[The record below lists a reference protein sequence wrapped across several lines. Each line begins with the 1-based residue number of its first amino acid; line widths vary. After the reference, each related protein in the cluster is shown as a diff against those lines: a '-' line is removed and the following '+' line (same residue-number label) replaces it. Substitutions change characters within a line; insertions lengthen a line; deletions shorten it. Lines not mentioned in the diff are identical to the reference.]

1 MSEVAEKTAEVVADN
16 VEEAVDGVVD
26 VVEVVRNSP
35 VVLTVV
41 GVLGL
46 AAGATAGYLFARNRL
61 REYYEDLASQE
72 IAEAREF
79 YAGLNKVTVEGEP
92 LSPQDILEQTSPE
105 AVEAVR
111 RYRGETPA
119 ESEEDVA
126 PALDEEDEAAIS
138 RLEDKARKD
147 RAEEREEK
155 STNVFVDPTFDISEE
170 VKHRTSEQAYVITHD
185 EYFAGDLDYDTI
197 QLTYFEGDDTL
208 VGEDDK
214 PVDDLTTINEDNL
227 ARFGHGSKD
236 KNIVYVR
243 NEKLETD
250 YEITLSTQSYLEALG
265 LGPEPKELR
274 HGNRNAQM
282 NRRREFRRGE

>member
-16 VEEAVDGVVD
+16 VEEAMDDLVD
-26 VVEVVRNSP
+26 VVEVVRNNP
-35 VVLTVV
+35 VVLVTV

-46 AAGATAGYLFARNRL
+46 AAGAAAGYFVAKRSL
-61 REYYEDLASQE
+61 REFYADLASEE

-92 LSPQDILEQTSPE
+92 LSPQDVLGKTSPE

-119 ESEEDVA
+119 ETEEDLE
-126 PALDEEDEAAIS
+126 PALDEQDEAAIT
-138 RLEDKARKD
+138 RLEEKARHD
-147 RAEEREEK
+147 RAEDREEK
-155 STNVFVDPTFDISEE
+155 SKNVFVDPTFDISEE
-170 VKHRTSEQAYVITHD
+170 VKHRTKEKAYVITHD

-227 ARFGHGSKD
+227 ARFGHGSRD

-274 HGNRNAQM
+274 HANRNAQL